1 MSLGNNQRA
10 AAIAD
15 GRATAVVYSIYPRSF
30 RAAQG
35 GAEGDIRGVI
45 EGLDHI
51 AALGADAIWLG
62 PFYPS
67 PMVDGGYD
75 VADHCAVNPAMGRLE
90 DIDRLIAAAHER
102 SLSPMADLVFNHT
115 ADTHPWFEAAIM
127 GDPDYADFYVFADA
141 KPDGS
146 PPTNW
151 LSFFGTPGW
160 RWIPQRRQYVL
171 TQFLPCQP
179 CLNLRDPGV
188 QEALRSIVEFWC
200 ARGIDGFRLDA
211 VASYLA
217 DEACWHDNPAASDA
231 ARACNPAPGD
241 NPYAWQ
247 DHRYDM
253 LPGDG
258 AAFMEKVREW
268 AGDDKFLLGEINAGN
283 GATQLKRDFTGPG
296 RLDAG
301 YTVQL
306 NGSPL
311 SAGEWAGLITEAG
324 SDGMAWLMSNHDVS
338 RAVSRLGDGSARDAR
353 LMLML
358 LLSLPGHAILY
369 QGEELG
375 LPQPNV
381 PRSALVDPYDRMYW
395 PNVPGRDGARVPLPW
410 QAGTKANGFTT
421 GTPWLPMPDEWN
433 SLAVDRQAQDLDSTL
448 GFCRRMLALRRSEE
462 PLHAGDFTVEATTDE
477 VLVLTRTAPS
487 GRLRAV
493 FNLSSEPA
501 AGPVPSNEALLATAP
516 LGEASLAGRTGF
528 IERLS

>member
-1 MSLGNNQRA
+1 MSLGNNPRA

-15 GRATAVVYSIYPRSF
+15 GRATAVIYAIYPRSF

-102 SLSPMADLVFNHT
+102 GLSLMADLVFNHT
-115 ADTHPWFEAAIM
+115 ADTHPWFEAAIA
-127 GDPDYADFYVFADA
+127 GDPAYRDFYVFADA
-141 KPDGS
+141 RPDGS

-160 RWIPQRRQYVL
+160 RWIPQRCQYVL
-171 TQFLPCQP
+171 TQFLPGQP
-179 CLNLRDPGV
+179 GLNLRCPAV
-188 QEALRSIVEFWC
+188 QEALRGIVDFWC

-217 DEACWHDNPAASDA
+217 DEHCWHDNPAASPA
-231 ARACNPAPGD
+231 ARACNPAPD
-241 NPYAWQ
+241 NNPYAWQ
-247 DHRYDM
+247 DHRFDM

-258 AAFMEKVREW
+258 AAFMEQVRGW
-268 AGDDKFLLGEINAGN
+268 ASEGTFLLGEINAGN
-283 GATQLKRDFTGPG
+283 GASQLKRDFTGPA

-306 NGSPL
+306 NGAPL
-311 SAGEWAGLITEAG
+311 SAPEWADLITEAG
-324 SDGMAWLMSNHDVS
+324 CDGMAWLMSSHDVS

-353 LMLML
+353 LLLML

-375 LPQPNV
+375 LPQPAL
-381 PRSALVDPYDRMYW
+381 PRGALVDPYDRMYW
-395 PNVPGRDGARVPLPW
+395 PDMPGRDGARVPLPW
-410 QAGTKANGFTT
+410 QAGAPASGFTS
-421 GTPWLPMPDEWN
+421 GAPWLPIPEDWDKRAID
-433 SLAVDRQAQDLDSTL
+433 SQADDPQSTL
-448 GFCRRMLALRRSEE
+448 SFARRMLALRRAEV
-462 PLHAGDFTVEATTDE
+462 PLHAGGFRAEARDGN
-477 VLVLTRTAPS
+477 VLVITRTTSS
-487 GRLRAV
+487 GSLRAV
-493 FNLSSEPA
+493 FNLAEKAAPGPLPAQEP
-501 AGPVPSNEALLATAP
+501 LLATAP
-516 LGEASLAGRTGF
+516 LGAESLPPRTGF